1 MSFFVELKRRN
12 VFKVGIAYGVG
23 TWVLIQIADI
33 LLDNFGA
40 PSWVMKS
47 LVVVLAV
54 GFFITLFFAWSFR
67 DDTRRSQTRV

>member
-54 GFFITLFFAWSFR
+54 GFFITLFFAWA
-67 DDTRRSQTRV
+67 